1 MIKKTT
7 LLILLFSI
15 FSVSLEQS
23 QTFVP
28 DSIDITGD
36 SVTKSSIVSTGF
48 LLNYQSENFNKLKQI
63 LKVTV
68 TNKKVYT
75 KNQYVILAHS
85 QNCETDRILLG
96 MEPYGPIHLFIS
108 RNQFTNSRNMYLCV
122 QCLEDCQYEV
132 SLAYEDTAKLKIGEQ
147 YSYYTNP
154 SSTDINFDIEIANT
168 PQNPDKTIYN
178 IWVKGERITSNI
190 MNNNDLRL
198 ENTKKYEFSH
208 GNIYSIKYKAGDS
221 IYKIYARGYSEDY
234 ITIGSME
241 IIDGKASALRVND
254 NEVMGFLTKNGANE
268 ICFPQEKSNKITS
281 TDEIVY
287 INGIVFSKKLLTYY
301 KENAQI
307 DPYSYKNITDG
318 NIIEGIYFDD
328 YNNENKLYCV
338 ALAHD
343 EKKENVAFSVQ
354 LSSNKHIIYNQ
365 LIYPP
370 QYPGVIYPHFLLKGE
385 IALFQGMK
393 PRDGATEI
401 NFNMKGLMG
410 FPDMLYD
417 SCQTYPDCSYNDAKL
432 SDIIDPHHSN
442 RMSVYSFY
450 LKDEQEITPISAFQP
465 LMVVKC
471 REGPKYKNKT
481 ADYCIFETAIFTNK
495 DRLKLKET
503 ETFTQLLLKKES
515 DLYTVDYEQEDGV
528 NKIYLDLI
536 VFSGDVRFKID
547 DQISDRAAHK
557 YFMANK
563 IFYSID
569 AKELEKSGKKK
580 IDFSVI
586 AEKNSFYIISYQLV
600 KTGEENLNIRE
611 SGVNFV
617 ESIAIEDFDSNKES
631 VKYVYLQNIRTDVGA
646 PFLASFYSKNC
657 KFIITRYDDP
667 TNPKP
672 IETIGQFAQV
682 IIKEGDDAYYNDKYA
697 FEIKTMTHD
706 VSFYDK
712 KLCMVYVSG
721 LELEVKN
728 TGGQRSIS
736 LSEGVPHS
744 FIFTKEF
751 DAISYAYHISD
762 ITSPV
767 VIDFNLIDKS
777 TFKVEIQFNYFTYKN
792 ATVFRNQQLFIYT
805 DELRNRCEKD
815 EVCTINV
822 YIRLEDPKQL
832 ETTTK
837 RIETTISQVDGAP
850 TYLGKNVLRQDFLIG
865 DRPKFFYLDIGKRE
879 SGDIAI
885 NYKRSSGN
893 IYAKIVKKNELYE
906 VEKADWRGIYKFPRS
921 MENTLRYEAY
931 LKKIIIDPENTEECD
946 QGCYVLITVQ
956 SSNIRDLN
964 YTDEKNSTIPYRIT
978 ITPRIVQAGFSNY
991 EEIPSVIIPLN
1002 EYIIGNVE
1010 TIGHTEQD
1018 TLYYFYSVMLPFES
1032 EYLNIDWQADSPAL
1046 LINCGPEKP
1055 TIGKHDFIFNST
1067 QYDTVLSLSKTNIIK
1082 KCNERSM
1089 DLKDTIKFLNLS
1101 LAIYSKKVDTLYTS
1115 VYAFKLFMPPTF
1127 KKQATT
1133 EYEKNERIAFEIIH
1147 IRSDQ
1152 KVQCDPGD
1160 NLVCLF
1166 AVIFD
1171 EGDISS
1177 NLIIHPKA
1185 HDDGIEVT
1193 FMGDLVNS
1201 TEIERNNVTYIVE
1214 NMPKMEGKYN
1224 SNERNYIYFE
1234 NIPKDKCFLFLV
1246 QVNRR
1251 SIIDV
1256 LTSTSKDI
1264 YFVPNPSTAQIFAL
1278 QAQKQLYL
1286 NFQTTQDLLINIVC
1300 VSGDGFFRWEEENRK
1315 YHLSGFGDRLTLT
1328 SGTSNVDHLLSHLVA
1343 ESSQYQWNKLDN
1355 SGFVFYITYYPRN
1368 PEYSID
1374 QVKAGRSTEF
1384 NYREIKFP
1392 LNFYTP
1398 IKEKDI
1404 TVSFNFYNLYSNS
1417 KVIENMQYNGPL
1429 FKIWSNI
1436 ITDEEAYY
1444 ARIDR
1449 AYKPTYL
1456 NYSVNGTVDGP
1467 FGSLYW
1473 SFDKM
1478 QEFKHTENISYS
1490 LYFTIEMADELKAQN
1505 LNGASL
1511 ELSILREQT
1520 SLESKLFAPENV
1532 YLNGKLGNNELLDL
1546 HYFRHKLKTDINNPY
1561 MLIEFAANSKEVK
1574 WFVSTKEF
1582 ANDGDKNN
1590 KAETEFEEEE
1600 LIEKD
1605 GKTSRIFRAPIETVK
1620 DNSLY
1625 LIVYNEKGSSSN
1637 KINPKLCNYVF
1648 KYMNAP
1654 SKDNLYNFYLRDP
1667 KVELTKTQNDY
1678 KLSFERALD
1687 IAEGDSITYYV
1698 KAIHKN
1704 SIISGEKMDTIAISE
1719 SNGTYY
1725 QAFNFS
1731 NQGNSKVYL
1740 NLKNVNQEIA
1750 CIKVLAKGTSN
1761 AVNIY
1766 SLYDVVSLN
1775 GYKCV
1780 EPKASN
1786 SGRRGNR
1793 RRGGIGAG
1801 AVFAIALLAALI
1813 VGAIIVVVFVFF
1825 FNQKNKDLMEKV
1837 NTISFSDEDQNKN
1850 LLANTDNAIQ

>member
-1 MIKKTT
+1 MIKTTT
-7 LLILLFSI
+7 LFILLFSI
-15 FSVSLEQS
+15 FSVSLEQTQS
-23 QTFVP
+23 FIP
-28 DSIDITGD
+28 DVIYIQPDQPNSKGM
-36 SVTKSSIVSTGF
+36 STSAAF
-48 LLNYQSENFNKLKQI
+48 LLSYAQDDFHKFKQYI
-63 LKVTV
+63 KATV
-68 TNKKVYT
+68 TSKRG
-75 KNQYVILAHS
+75 KNQYVILADS
-85 QNCETDRILLG
+85 QNCETGRKLLG
-96 MEPYGPIHLFIS
+96 MQPYGPINLFINK
-108 RNQFTNSRNMYLCV
+108 NQFSMSTNLYLCV
-122 QCLEDCQYEV
+122 KCLDFCDYDVNLTFEDYP
-132 SLAYEDTAKLKIGEQ
+132 KLKIGEQ
-147 YSYYTNP
+147 YSYYINTTNTDIQFDLEITNP
-154 SSTDINFDIEIANT
+154 
-168 PQNPDKTIYN
+168 PQSQENVIYN
-178 IWVKGERITSNI
+178 IWVKGENIASNI
-190 MNNNDLRL
+190 NGGNEVKR
-198 ENTKKYEFSH
+198 YEFSH
-208 GNIYSIKYKAGDS
+208 GNMYTIKYANINSYKA
-221 IYKIYARGYSEDY
+221 YVRGYNGDY
-234 ITIGSME
+234 ITIGSIE
-241 IIDGKASALRVND
+241 IKNGLAPSLKVND
-254 NEVMGFLTKNGANE
+254 NEVMGVLAKDEGLNE
-268 ICFPQEKSNKITS
+268 ICFPQEKHEKIIS
-281 TDEIVY
+281 SDEIVY
-287 INGIVFSKKLLTYY
+287 INGIVFSKKLVTYY
-301 KENAQI
+301 KEDGRI
-307 DPYSYKNITDG
+307 DEFSYKNVTDG
-318 NIIEGIYFDD
+318 NIIEGIYYDD
-328 YNNENKLYCV
+328 YIKPNKLYC
-338 ALAHD
+338 AAFAHD
-343 EKKENVAFSVQ
+343 EKKNNVIFSVQ

-385 IALFQGMK
+385 IGLFQGMK

-401 NFNMKGLMG
+401 NLNMKALMG

-417 SCQTYPDCSYNDAKL
+417 SCQTYPDCTYDDAKL
-432 SDIIDPHHSN
+432 SDVVDPHHSN

-450 LKDEQEITPISAFQP
+450 LKDEKEITPISAFQP
-465 LMVVKC
+465 LMIVKC
-471 REGPKYKNKT
+471 REGPKYKNKA

-503 ETFTQLLLKKES
+503 ETFTQLLLTKES
-515 DLYTVDYEQEDGV
+515 DLYTVDFEHEEGV
-528 NKIYLDLI
+528 NKVYLDLF

-547 DQISDRAAHK
+547 DPIAERAAHK
-557 YFMANK
+557 YFLANK

-569 AKELEKSGKKK
+569 ARELQKAGKKK

-586 AEKNSFYIISYQLV
+586 AEKNSFYVISYQLV

-617 ESIAIEDFDSNKES
+617 ESIAIEDSNSDKDS

-667 TNPKP
+667 QKPIP
-672 IETIGQFAQV
+672 IETFGQFAQV
-682 IIKEGDDAYYNDKYA
+682 IIKEGDEAYYYDKYA
-697 FEIKTMTHD
+697 FEIKALAHD
-706 VSFYDK
+706 VSFYDN
-712 KLCMVYVSG
+712 KLCMIYVSG
-721 LELEVKN
+721 LELENKN

-744 FIFTKEF
+744 YIFTKEYTS
-751 DAISYAYHISD
+751 ISYSYHLSD
-762 ITSPV
+762 TSNPV

-777 TFKVEIQFNYFTYKN
+777 TFKVEILFNYFSYRN
-792 ATVFRNQQLFIYT
+792 VTVFRNQQLFIYT
-805 DELRNRCEKD
+805 DELKNRCEKD

-822 YIRLEDPKQL
+822 FIRLEDPKQV
-832 ETTTK
+832 ETVTK
-837 RIETTISQVDGAP
+837 RIETTISQVGGAP
-850 TYLGKNVLRQDFLIG
+850 TYLGKNVLRQDILIG
-865 DRPKFFYLDIGKRE
+865 DRPKYFYLDIGKRE
-879 SGDIAI
+879 SGDITI

-893 IYAKIVKKNELYE
+893 IFASIVKKDELNE

-931 LKKIIIDPENTEECD
+931 LKKIIIDPENTEHCD

-956 SSNIRDLN
+956 SSNLRDLN
-964 YTDEKNSTIPYRIT
+964 YTDEKNSTIPKRIT
-978 ITPRIVQAGFSNY
+978 IIPRIVQSGFRNY

-1002 EYIIGNVE
+1002 EYIVGNVE
-1010 TIGHTEQD
+1010 TIGTTVND

-1032 EYLNIDWQADSPAL
+1032 EYLNIDWQADSPAI
-1046 LINCGPEKP
+1046 LINCGTEKP
-1055 TIGKHDFIFNST
+1055 LLSKHDFIFNSS
-1067 QYDTVLSLSKTNIIK
+1067 QYDTILSLSKKELVN
-1082 KCNERSM
+1082 KCNSRGM
-1089 DLKDTIKFLNLS
+1089 DLKDSIKLLNLS

-1115 VYAFKLFMPPTF
+1115 VYAFKLFMPPTY
-1127 KKQATT
+1127 KTEGTKEEQEKQ
-1133 EYEKNERIAFEIIH
+1133 KIAFELIH

-1177 NLIIHPKA
+1177 NLIVHPKA
-1185 HDDGIEVT
+1185 HDDGVEVT

-1214 NMPKMEGKYN
+1214 NLPKMEGKYH

-1234 NIPKDKCFLFLV
+1234 NIPKDKCLLFLV

-1256 LTSTSKDI
+1256 LTSTSKDY
-1264 YFVPNPSTAQIFAL
+1264 YFVPNPSTAQIFNVP
-1278 QAQKQLYL
+1278 AQKQLYL

-1328 SGTSNVDHLLSHLVA
+1328 SGTSNYEHLLSHLIA
-1343 ESSQYQWNKLDN
+1343 EASQYQWNKLDN

-1368 PEYSID
+1368 SEYSID

-1384 NYREIKFP
+1384 NYRDIKFP

-1398 IKEKDI
+1398 IKEKDV
-1404 TVSFNFYNLYSNS
+1404 TVSFNFYNFYKNS
-1417 KVIENMQYNGPL
+1417 KVESNMQYSGPL
-1429 FKIWSNI
+1429 LKIWSNI

-1444 ARIDR
+1444 ARIDKN
-1449 AYKPTYL
+1449 YKPTYW
-1456 NYSVNGTVDGP
+1456 NYCINGTVDGP
-1467 FGSLYW
+1467 FGSLYL
-1473 SFDKM
+1473 SYQDL
-1478 QEFKHTENISYS
+1478 ESFKHTENISYS
-1490 LYFTIEMADELKAQN
+1490 LYFTIEMADNKKYD
-1505 LNGASL
+1505 LNGASM

-1520 SLESKLFAPENV
+1520 GLESKLFAPENV

-1582 ANDGDKNN
+1582 ANDADKNN
-1590 KAETEFEEEE
+1590 QAETEFEEED
-1600 LIEKD
+1600 IVEKD
-1605 GKTSRIFRAPIETVK
+1605 GKTSLIFRAPIEKVVN
-1620 DNSLY
+1620 NSLY

-1654 SKDNLYNFYLRDP
+1654 SKDTLYNFYLRNPRVD
-1667 KVELTKTQNDY
+1667 LTKTNNDY

-1698 KAIHKN
+1698 KAIHKK

-1719 SNGTYY
+1719 SNGTYL
-1725 QAFNFS
+1725 QAFNVS
-1731 NQGNSKVYL
+1731 TPEGSKVYL
-1740 NLKNVNQEIA
+1740 NLKNVDQEVA

-1766 SLYDVVSLN
+1766 SLYDVVSVN

-1780 EPKASN
+1780 EPKAS
-1786 SGRRGNR
+1786 SRRGRRG
-1793 RRGGIGAG
+1793 RGLGAG